1 LQVHGVVLGF
11 RLHDFIDKELGKA
24 IAYGVYDIGAQ
35 PQRSFHPE
43 WNYTITPRSP
53 KPPK

>member
-1 LQVHGVVLGF
+1 V
-11 RLHDFIDKELGKA
+11 HDFIDKELGKA
-24 IAYGVYDIGAQ
+24 IAYGIYDIGAQ

-53 KPPK
+53 KPPKKK